1 MCTRLY
7 LTGITNKDLPY
18 SIENSAQFY
27 VRVRMEGEFRG
38 AWVRVCVVYVRVR
51 MEGERR
57 GAWVRVCVVLCESPD
72 GRGIRGSMGT
82 CVWFM

>member
-1 MCTRLY
+1 MCTWLY

-51 MEGERR
+51 MEGEKYLQDMGENAACRQEEASAL
-57 GAWVRVCVVLCESPD
+57 GKDTQCVQ
-72 GRGIRGSMGT
+72 G
-82 CVWFM
+82 W